1 MLEKREGADLPQRH
15 RDTERIKDER
25 ANAVAMVGWEH
36 ICLPFLCGREVEVRP
51 GFAEDLPGQR
61 WTGPLQRTARRN
73 RAGELEARESG
84 TEYQGWQC

>member
-1 MLEKREGADLPQRH
+1 MPQRH

-51 GFAEDLPGQR
+51 GFAEDL
-61 WTGPLQRTARRN
+61 RR
-73 RAGELEARESG
+73 L
-84 TEYQGWQC
+84 